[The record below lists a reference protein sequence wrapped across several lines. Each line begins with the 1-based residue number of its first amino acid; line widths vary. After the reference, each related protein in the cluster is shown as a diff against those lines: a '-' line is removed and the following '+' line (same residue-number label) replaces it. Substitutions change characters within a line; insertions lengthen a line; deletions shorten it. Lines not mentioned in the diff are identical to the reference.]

1 MFQPVLFDPDPTEP
15 LPPSETSESGPPELV
30 ELWFAGNLGDVGG
43 GWKMYPG
50 EKYLLSDIPLMW
62 MIEQVREI
70 DAASE
75 AS

>member
-30 ELWFAGNLGDVGG
+30 EVWFAGNHGDVGG

-70 DAASE
+70 DVASE